1 MKLLLKKGRLL
12 DPGQKIDGIFDLL
25 LVDGKISDIK
35 PEIGAIADRIIEAK
49 GLIVVPGFIDL
60 HVHLREPGFEHKETI
75 ITGSRAGARGGFTTL
90 CCMPNTK
97 PVADSPEIL
106 KVIQEK
112 ANQGNAAVK
121 VLPIAAVSKGQQ
133 GLELA
138 PMAELKA
145 AGAVAFS
152 DDGRPIF
159 NSALMKEAMVRA
171 AELGTLVIDHCE
183 EQTLSKNGV
192 INEGRISKA
201 LNLAGIPAAAEE
213 IMVAR
218 DIILAKD
225 TGLQVH
231 LAHLSS
237 RGSVEL
243 LAWARARN
251 ISVSAEVTPHH
262 LLLTEEHLQG
272 RDPVFKVNPPLRTEE
287 DLQALRKALREGL
300 IEVIAT
306 DHAPHTEQEKNL
318 GLEKAPFGING
329 LETAVPAILDKLVR
343 TGQLSLER
351 LVEAFSSVPAKLL
364 RLEKKGKIKV
374 GAEADLTLLDLKA
387 TTTISRETF
396 QSKSLNTP
404 FLNCQFQGAV
414 AMTIVAGKIV
424 YPFVENN

>member
-1 MKLLLKKGRLL
+1 LKLLLKKGRLL

-97 PVADSPEIL
+97 PVADRPEIL

-262 LLLTEEHLQG
+262 LLLTEEQLQG

-318 GLEKAPFGING
+318 GLEKAPFGINS

-351 LVEAFSSVPAKLL
+351 LVEAFSTVPAKLL

-414 AMTIVAGKIV
+414 AMTIVAGKVV